1 MSTDAGD
8 WHLAQANLMSAR
20 GTLDSD
26 VMAGFVALLDP
37 VNTLADQTP
46 GFVWRM
52 NPNDDTAAVEGA
64 FGKNILLNMSVWRS
78 LTDLQQFVYAS
89 RHLDA
94 MRRRREWSLPI
105 NEPHQVLWWMPA
117 GSRPTVADAADR
129 LHLLRAEG
137 PNAGAFTFR
146 ESFPSPPRN
155 RESERGTQAVRDG
168 TAWWGPTA
176 GFRGGRPPRTQPLAL

>member
-20 GTLDSD
+20 GTLDND

-52 NPNDDTAAVEGA
+52 NPNDETAAVEGA
-64 FGKNILLNMSVWRS
+64 FGKNMLLNMSLWWS

-94 MRRRREWSLPI
+94 MRRRREW
-105 NEPHQVLWWMPA
+105 
-117 GSRPTVADAADR
+117 
-129 LHLLRAEG
+129 
-137 PNAGAFTFR
+137 
-146 ESFPSPPRN
+146 
-155 RESERGTQAVRDG
+155 
-168 TAWWGPTA
+168 
-176 GFRGGRPPRTQPLAL
+176 